1 MINSVPT
8 NFIPQKYQ
16 LEVLEKMDTCN
27 EIKILGLSGASRQH
41 SQEIID
47 SINNMQIGNLFE
59 LEDELDQRRWGDF
72 QEEFEL
78 DCIYRARDMN
88 GR

>member
-1 MINSVPT
+1 MSA
-8 NFIPQKYQ
+8 
-16 LEVLEKMDTCN
+16 
-27 EIKILGLSGASRQH
+27 ASREHAQK
-41 SQEIID
+41 IVD

-78 DCIYRARDMN
+78 DSSNRARDMN
-88 GR
+88 GS